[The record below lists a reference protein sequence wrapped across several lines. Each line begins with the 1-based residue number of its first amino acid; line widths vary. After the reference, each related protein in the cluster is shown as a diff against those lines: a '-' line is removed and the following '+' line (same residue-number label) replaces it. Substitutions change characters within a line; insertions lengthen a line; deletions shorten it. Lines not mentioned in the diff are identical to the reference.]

1 MKVTTQRLR
10 HTLGAWPISSFW
22 PRQLRHALRVG
33 LLCSAMVLVY
43 ACKTTTTIDGVQV
56 DKEAALPGASE
67 GDTKKRAA
75 VRLQLASTYYQNGQL
90 QIAIETARRA
100 IELDPNSAQAHG
112 LLGLMLMDAGQVVQA
127 DASFQRAL
135 TLDRNSP
142 ELNNNYGWF
151 LCQTGHER
159 ESIAYFDRALLV
171 RLYDSPARA
180 LQNAGICLLRIHD
193 DAGAEKYLLRA
204 LSADASSPVAKF
216 QLAQMYLHQH
226 RFERCDFYFD
236 LLMRSTEPN
245 AETLWLGTRIAHA
258 KKDEANERHYAEQLQ
273 LRFPDSPQAS
283 SMHRGHYDE

>member
-1 MKVTTQRLR
+1 MSIAIGRFCRAASLPLTPWPSRFR
-10 HTLGAWPISSFW
+10 HS
-22 PRQLRHALRVG
+22 LRVG
-33 LLCSAMVLVY
+33 FLCAAMILLY

-56 DKEAALPGASE
+56 DKDAALPGAAE

-75 VRLQLASTYYQNGQL
+75 VRLQLATTYYQNGQL
-90 QIAIETARRA
+90 QIAIDTARRA
-100 IELDPNSAQAHG
+100 IELDPDSAQAHG

-135 TLDRNSP
+135 ALDRNNP
-142 ELNNNYGWF
+142 DLNNNYGWF
-151 LCQTGHER
+151 LCQTGRER
-159 ESIAYFDRALLV
+159 DSIAYFDHALAV
-171 RLYDSPARA
+171 RLYGSPARA

-204 LSADASSPVAKF
+204 LTVDATSPVAKF

-226 RFERCDFYFD
+226 RLERCDFYFD

-245 AETLWLGTRIAHA
+245 AETLWLGARIAHA
-258 KKDEANERHYAEQLQ
+258 KKDDATERRYAEQLQ

-283 SMHRGHYDE
+283 SMHRGRYDE